1 MSADHD
7 YKQGGWR
14 EKYRIFKRCPEC
26 KETGWQDGN
35 VPPVNSEIPMPLC
48 KLCDGKGMIRVDP
61 QATYF
66 VLRLDEDPHAR
77 VAAVAYA
84 QSIQRENPQLAMDI
98 REKLAEIHKQEF
110 EL

>member
-1 MSADHD
+1 MADHD

-14 EKYRIFKRCPEC
+14 EKYHIFKRCEDC
-26 KETGWQDGN
+26 AGTGIVLKQNGIPVHCLTCN
-35 VPPVNSEIPMPLC
+35 GRGFVPT
-48 KLCDGKGMIRVDP
+48 DP
-61 QATYF
+61 NATYF

-84 QSIQRENPQLAMDI
+84 QSIQAENPQLAIDI
-98 REKLAEIHKQEF
+98 RQKLAETHKQEF